1 MGALRVVSL
10 FLAAAAAAS
19 VYGHP
24 RSVSGTPGPVV
35 SLSAEIDGEPA
46 PLYPAPDGGERLYLE
61 ARAGRPYSLTL
72 TNRSGERVGAVLVV
86 DGLNVISGQR
96 DEGRGRMYVLD
107 PWQSTTVRGWRSS
120 LREVHEFTFEDERAS
135 YAARSG
141 RANRKMGWIE
151 LAVYRERRAIALQPT
166 RPPEPGW
173 IEPLERQEREKS
185 EAPPAPSALE
195 GAARSYPGT
204 GWGRSAQDTAVL
216 VDFDPAAQPCQT
228 VALRYEYRSALLAL
242 GVLPRHGHEGRL
254 RQRENAEEGFAP
266 PPRW

>member
-1 MGALRVVSL
+1 MSALRVVLL

-19 VYGHP
+19 SAYGHP

-72 TNRSGERVGAVLVV
+72 TNHSAERVGAVLVV
-86 DGLNVISGQR
+86 DGLNVINGQR
-96 DEGRGRMYVLD
+96 DQGRGRMYVLD

-120 LREVHEFTFEDERAS
+120 LHEVHEFTFVDERAS

-141 RANRKMGWIE
+141 KANRKMGWIE
-151 LAVYRERRAIALQPT
+151 LAVYRERRAVALQPT
-166 RPPEPGW
+166 RPPGPGW
-173 IEPLERQEREKS
+173 IEPLERQEQEKS
-185 EAPPAPSALE
+185 AAPSVRGGSA
-195 GAARSYPGT
+195 GSYPGT

-216 VDFDPAAQPCQT
+216 VDFDPAEQPCQT
-228 VALRYEYRSALLAL
+228 VALRYEYRSALVAL
-242 GVLPRHGHEGRL
+242 GVLPRHGHADRL
-254 RQRENAEEGFAP
+254 HQRENAEAGFAP